1 MKSLTLL
8 FTLLIGVA
16 SAQQPPADPAL
27 LKMRESLKNTMLQL
41 RTEQTEKAALQA
53 EKAELEAKVKELTA
67 TVASQGQ
74 ALEDNKKKADKSIA
88 DLTAKSDTQ
97 QKQIAQINEALAKWQ
112 AGYKKAEAVAQ
123 DLESKRSRLA
133 DEVIKLDRK
142 VQDRETKNIEL
153 YKLGKEILTR
163 YEKFGLGSALLAREP
178 FTGIAKVK
186 FETFIQDYSDKLTDQ
201 KIKPEPAAK
210 AATGD
215 KPASTPTPKS

>member
-1 MKSLTLL
+1 MKSLTILL
-8 FTLLIGVA
+8 TLFIGMA
-16 SAQQPPADPAL
+16 AAQQPPADPAL
-27 LKMRESLKNTMLQL
+27 QKMRESLKNTMLQL

-67 TVASQGQ
+67 TVATQGK
-74 ALEDNKKKADKSIA
+74 ALEENTKKSDKSIA
-88 DLTAKSDTQ
+88 DLTAKSDNQ
-97 QKQIAQINEALAKWQ
+97 QKQIAQINEALGKWQ
-112 AGYKKAEAVAQ
+112 AGYKKAETLAQ

-142 VQDRETKNIEL
+142 VRDRENKNIEL
-153 YKLGKEILTR
+153 YKLGKEILAR

-201 KIKPEPAAK
+201 KIKPEPATK

-215 KPASTPTPKS
+215 KPTSTPTPKS

>member
-1 MKSLTLL
+1 MKSLTFF

-16 SAQQPPADPAL
+16 AAQQPPADPAL
-27 LKMRESLKNTMLQL
+27 LKMRESFKNTMLQL
-41 RTEQTEKAALQA
+41 RTEQTEKAALQV
-53 EKAELEAKVKELTA
+53 EKAELDAKVEELTE

-74 ALEDNKKKADKSIA
+74 ALEENKKKSDKSIA
-88 DLTAKSDTQ
+88 ELTAKSDNQ
-97 QKQIAQINEALAKWQ
+97 QKQIAQLNEALGKWQ
-112 AGYKKAEAVAQ
+112 TGYKKAETMAR

-163 YEKFGLGSALLAREP
+163 YEKFGLGSALLSREP

-201 KIKPEPAAK
+201 KIKPEPTTK
-210 AATGD
+210 AATQD
-215 KPASTPTPKS
+215 KPTSTPTPKS

>member
-16 SAQQPPADPAL
+16 AAQQPPADPAL
-27 LKMRESLKNTMLQL
+27 QKMRESLKNTMLQL

-97 QKQIAQINEALAKWQ
+97 QKQIAQVNEALTKWQ

-186 FETFIQDYSDKLTDQ
+186 FETFIQDYADKLTDQ

-215 KPASTPTPKS
+215 KPASTPTTKS

>member
-16 SAQQPPADPAL
+16 AAQQPQTDPAL
-27 LKMRESLKNTMLQL
+27 QKMRESLKNTMLQL

-163 YEKFGLGSALLAREP
+163 YENFGLGSALLAREP

-186 FETFIQDYSDKLTDQ
+186 FETFVQDYSDKLTDQ

>member
-1 MKSLTLL
+1 MKPATFLSC
-8 FTLLIGVA
+8 LLIGVA
-16 SAQQPPADPAL
+16 SAQQPQPDPAL

-53 EKAELEAKVKELTA
+53 EKAEMEAKVKELTE
-67 TVASQGQ
+67 TVEKQGK
-74 ALEDNKKKADKSIA
+74 ALEEAKKTSDKTIA
-88 DLTAKSDTQ
+88 DLTGKSDNLH
-97 QKQIAQINEALAKWQ
+97 KQNAQLTEALAKWQ
-112 AGYKKAEAVAQ
+112 AGYKKAETIAQ

-163 YEKFGLGSALLAREP
+163 YEKFGLGSALLSREP

-186 FETFIQDYSDKLTDQ
+186 FESFIQDYSDKLIDQ
-201 KIKPEPAAK
+201 KIKPESPEKPAGGSKPAA
-210 AATGD
+210 ATTT
-215 KPASTPTPKS
+215 KP

>member
-1 MKSLTLL
+1 MKPLTLL

-16 SAQQPPADPAL
+16 AAQQPQADPAL
-27 LKMRESLKNTMLQL
+27 QKMRESLKNTMLQL

-186 FETFIQDYSDKLTDQ
+186 FETFVQDYSDKLTDQ

>member
-16 SAQQPPADPAL
+16 AAQQPQTDPAL
-27 LKMRESLKNTMLQL
+27 QKMRESLKNTMLQL

-186 FETFIQDYSDKLTDQ
+186 FETFVQDYSDKLTDQ